1 MALGALIIKARLNLT
16 DEKLVE
22 QTKENPFGSLHY
34 FKAAYSDAVP
44 LLQRALAIDED
55 S

>member
-1 MALGALIIKARLNLT
+1 MK
-16 DEKLVE
+16 KLVE

-34 FKAAYSDAVP
+34 FKAAYSDVEP
-44 LLQRALAIDED
+44 LLQRALANDED